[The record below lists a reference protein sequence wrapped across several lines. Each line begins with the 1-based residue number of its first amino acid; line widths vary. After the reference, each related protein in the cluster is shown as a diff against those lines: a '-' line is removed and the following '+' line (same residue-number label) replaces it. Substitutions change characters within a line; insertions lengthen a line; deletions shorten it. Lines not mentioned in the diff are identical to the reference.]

1 MIFNLSAPSGTTT
14 ELDIPDQVLADA
26 GGLRALNNRE
36 VVVTVEIPSPA
47 VPIRV
52 TSIRLALK

>member
-1 MIFNLSAPSGTTT
+1 MIFNLSSPSGTTT
-14 ELDIPDQVLADA
+14 ELDIPDRVLADA

-36 VVVTVEIPSPA
+36 VVVTVKTSGTT